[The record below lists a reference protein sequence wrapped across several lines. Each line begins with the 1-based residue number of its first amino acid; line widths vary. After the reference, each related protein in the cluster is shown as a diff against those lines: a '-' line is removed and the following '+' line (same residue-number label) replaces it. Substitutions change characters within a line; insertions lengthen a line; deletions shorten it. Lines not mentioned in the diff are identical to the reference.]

1 MKEYTVVTT
10 VELTEALIMPEEVF
24 KESDYK
30 KTLAYSLFEELGFD
44 KIDIKSCKVFPREVS
59 DDDE

>member
-10 VELTEALIMPEEVF
+10 VELTEVLIMPEEVF

-30 KTLAYSLFEELGFD
+30 KALAYSLFEEFGFD
-44 KIDIKSCKVFPREVS
+44 KIDIKSCKVFPKEV
-59 DDDE
+59 E